1 MAEESNISFAKLK
14 LTDPKIS
21 VEEAAVLEQV
31 LQAVRQIKYG
41 YVQVTIQDGKVI
53 QIDRTEKKR
62 FDYK

>member
-14 LTDPKIS
+14 VADPKIS